1 MRKPLLSLLLLLLL
15 LVLSAAHGQQNRQLR
30 LCLHFAAG
38 DVGSMPPTKKVS
50 INAGPQLVI
59 TADTCLWVGYG
70 PGSPPTTLVVE
81 AEGYAMRRLTVR
93 TDTLSGRPLHLTLE
107 PRVVMLD
114 EVKIASDRA
123 VRYRGDTLVISV
135 DSVKTQ
141 PHASATDLLNNV
153 PGASVDANGQVRIM
167 GKTVDQVT
175 VDGKTLYGGNAKATL
190 EALNADMIKD
200 LEVMAATGAEGDQK
214 SALNIR
220 LKDDRKAGSYGKLE
234 GLAGTSGTYLAT
246 GRMSRLRP
254 GSFLNA
260 FLTTN
265 NVYEQALTNDE
276 RNNLVRD
283 VVFKGMQGV
292 YSVTE
297 SALPRPAAVQA
308 DRTVQN
314 LVESPLNVGDV
325 ASTNGGLN
333 YNRSG
338 KASEMFGYVLF
349 DRTRQAATRSL
360 LTTRFLPPLE
370 QTESGRIDDTSQRT
384 KITAYFNAKWT
395 LAPRL
400 TLAVAS
406 TNYWQHAQTT
416 LRAEFDTRLRR
427 ADTLLA
433 ATALR
438 RFNDQTEQQL
448 YTTQQAVGVYRH
460 KRPAHVSSLYARY
473 GYGTRNLDQRYD
485 NALVRE
491 QQRAEFRNRIDRTA
505 PEQRFEL
512 QALHAL
518 PISRRVLVE
527 AKASWLRELLPVDQ
541 RGYRYDDQGR
551 QLGAAG
557 LSLPDFRVDN
567 TQQTAQTAL
576 YYKTPRFSALGSV
589 ALWHWRTHRRIA
601 PDQQDGLSRTAW
613 LPGLF
618 LEYRPD
624 AVTKLSLRYGQ
635 TQALPTTEQLFP
647 VADSTNLQTIRV
659 GNAWLTSTARQSAEV
674 SLSTDYRSNRL
685 SLTGRYGLDDNPVL
699 TSTRIN
705 SLGFLTQSYQQYRSV
720 RTTGVSLLWYQYHQ
734 LRPYSL
740 YGLATTQWLN
750 GYLIT
755 QAAVIPLRTMVTV
768 VALGTKW
775 RVTPTLSAKL
785 DVRTTLTRQ
794 STPTTAANVLNGRAE
809 PTLRVEKKWAGNF
822 YVEGMYA
829 GFVNRYARGG
839 MNVNSLL
846 DLTASKY
853 LGSNDRVKV
862 ALTLRNALNVQ
873 SFYTNS
879 FSNYVQRE
887 EAVDRLPR
895 FLMLGVSVFP
905 EKWK

>member
-1 MRKPLLSLLLLLLL
+1 M
-15 LVLSAAHGQQNRQLR
+15 VL
-30 LCLHFAAG
+30 
-38 DVGSMPPTKKVS
+38 
-50 INAGPQLVI
+50 
-59 TADTCLWVGYG
+59 ADTL
-70 PGSPPTTLVVE
+70 LN
-81 AEGYAMRRLTVR
+81 
-93 TDTLSGRPLHLTLE
+93 RPLHLTLE

-123 VRYRGDTLVISV
+123 VRHRGDTLIISV

-220 LKDDRKAGSYGKLE
+220 LKEDRKAGSYGKVE

-246 GRMSRLRP
+246 GRVSRLRP
-254 GSFLNA
+254 GSFLSA
-260 FLTTN
+260 FVTTN
-265 NVYEQALTNDE
+265 NVYEQALTSEE

-297 SALPRPAAVQA
+297 SALPRPTAVQA

-314 LVESPLNVGDV
+314 LVEPPLNVGDV
-325 ASTNGGLN
+325 VSTNGGLN
-333 YNRSG
+333 FNRSG
-338 KASEMFGYVLF
+338 KASEIFGYVLF
-349 DRTRQAATRSL
+349 DRTRQEANRSL

-370 QTESGRIDDTSQRT
+370 QTEVGRLTDARQRS
-384 KITAYFNAKWT
+384 KLTAYFNAKWT
-395 LAPRL
+395 LTPRL

-406 TNYWQHAQTT
+406 TNYLYHAQTM
-416 LRAEFDTRLRR
+416 LRADFATRLER
-427 ADTLLA
+427 ADTLLTT
-433 ATALR
+433 TALR
-438 RFNDQTEQQL
+438 RLNDQTEQQL

-473 GYGTRNLDQRYD
+473 GYGTRNLDQRYA
-485 NALVRE
+485 NHLVRGS
-491 QQRAEFRNRIDRTA
+491 QQAEFRNRIDRRA
-505 PEQRFEL
+505 PEQRLEL

-518 PISRRVLVE
+518 PISRRVLAE
-527 AKASWLRELLPVDQ
+527 AKGSWLREASPVDQ
-541 RGYRYDDQGR
+541 QGYRYDD
-551 QLGAAG
+551 LGQEIREPG
-557 LSLPDFRVDN
+557 LSLPHFWVEN

-576 YYKTPRFSALGSV
+576 YYKTPRFSALGSL
-589 ALWHWRTHRRIA
+589 ALWHWHTHRELDANR
-601 PDQQDGLSRTAW
+601 QFSLSRTAW

-618 LEYRPD
+618 VEYRPD
-624 AVTKLSLRYGQ
+624 AVTKLSFRYGQ
-635 TQALPTTEQLFP
+635 TQALPTTDQLFP
-647 VADSTNLQTIRV
+647 LPDSTYLQTIHV
-659 GNAWLTSTARQSAEV
+659 GNPLLTSTFRHSSEL
-674 SLSTDYRSNRL
+674 SLSTDYHSNRL
-685 SLTGRYGLDDNPVL
+685 TLTGRYGLDDQPVL
-699 TSTRIN
+699 TSTQVN
-705 SLGFLTQSYQQYRSV
+705 SLGFLTQSYQQYRS
-720 RTTGVSLLWYQYHQ
+720 TSTMGVTLLWYQYHQ
-734 LRPYSL
+734 LKPYSL
-740 YGLATTQWLN
+740 YGLATAQWLD

-755 QAAVIPLRTMVTV
+755 QATVIPLRTMVTV
-768 VALGTKW
+768 LALGTKW

-794 STPTTAANVLNGRAE
+794 RTSAISANVLNGRSE
-809 PTLRVEKKWAGNF
+809 PTLRLEKKWAGNF
-822 YVEGMYA
+822 YLEGIYA

-839 MNVNSLL
+839 VNVNSLL

-853 LGSNDRVKV
+853 LGSHDRVKV
-862 ALTLRNALNVQ
+862 AITVRNALNVKNL
-873 SFYTNS
+873 YTNS

-887 EAVDRLPR
+887 ESVTRLPR
-895 FLMLGVSVFP
+895 FLMLGISVFP
-905 EKWK
+905 EKWQ